1 MTRATAWL
9 FVAGWAVF
17 WVGAF
22 TPPWRQWVS
31 PLREALEII
40 GMHRPAWHFIHVCF
54 VVGALLTAAAFIVNA
69 GAASSGRAR
78 TWATLAASAY
88 VVALTLFFVNLAFR
102 NTVQVWAAESVLRT
116 GELPSSYETWHRF
129 AGLLFGM
136 YSVLAYTAVAAL
148 GASWLDS
155 TLLPRWI
162 VWGNLGGGFALTA
175 LMLGNLP
182 PANAP
187 LMVHLAP
194 GLAGLV
200 LLLRGGRDVAFG

>member
-1 MTRATAWL
+1 VTRATAWL
-9 FVAGWAVF
+9 FVAGWAIF

-31 PLREALEII
+31 PLHEALEII
-40 GMHRPAWHFIHVCF
+40 AVHRLAWHFIHTCF
-54 VVGALLTAAAFIVNA
+54 VVGTLLTAAAFVVHA
-69 GAASSGRAR
+69 EAVSPGRAR
-78 TWATLAASAY
+78 LWATLAASAY
-88 VVALTLFFVNLAFR
+88 VVAVTLFLVNLAFR
-102 NTVQVWAAESVLRT
+102 NSVQVWAAESVLRS
-116 GELPSSYETWHRF
+116 GEFPSSYETWHRF

-136 YSVLAYTAVAAL
+136 YSILAYAAVAAL
-148 GASWLDS
+148 GASLLDS

-162 VWGNLGGGFALTA
+162 VWGNLGGGLALTA
-175 LMLGNLP
+175 LTLGNLP

-200 LLLRGGRDVAFG
+200 LLLRSGSDLRFG